1 MQAYIPSGLCV
12 DRRSRVKSP
21 DMVLTAGLSPK
32 ENLLRAIYFRDPEHV
47 PYPGENAYRF
57 VDHLGRKPP
66 RDGLDEWG
74 VSWAPLPDGYQLG
87 AGEPVESFPVG
98 HPAHTADDLQRR
110 PFSDAADPALFAG
123 LLRGLD
129 PRQTLAIG
137 RHPAGPLERFLSL
150 LGVEAAFTA
159 LLQEPEASRAV
170 LQRIAGYHVAIA
182 QGYVANGAEGGWL
195 ADDYAGQTGPVLN
208 PALWREMVLPGL
220 HGIIQVYWEAGLP
233 VFFHTCG
240 RAEPFLADLIDA
252 GVTVF
257 NLESA
262 ACDLIALRGR
272 FGRSMAI
279 AGGIAP
285 DVMLRGRAVDVERA
299 VRQAMLT
306 LGPDG
311 GLILAPDQSLAYP
324 AENEDAL
331 NCTVQRYGIY
341 PLVL

>member
-1 MQAYIPSGLCV
+1 
-12 DRRSRVKSP
+12 
-21 DMVLTAGLSPK
+21 MVLTAGLSPK

-47 PYPGENAYRF
+47 PYPGENAYCF

-74 VSWAPLPDGYQLG
+74 VSWAPLPEDYRPG
-87 AGEPVESFPVG
+87 AGEPAESFPVA
-98 HPAHTADDLQRR
+98 HPAHTADDLLRW
-110 PFSDAADPALFAG
+110 PFPDATDPALFAG
-123 LLRGLD
+123 LLRGSD
-129 PRQTLAIG
+129 PRQTLMVG

-150 LGVEAAFTA
+150 LGVEAAFTT
-159 LLQEPEASRAV
+159 LLQEPEISRAV
-170 LQRIAGYHVAIA
+170 LGRIAGYHEAIA
-182 QGYVANGAEGGWL
+182 RGYVANGAEAGWL
-195 ADDYAGQTGPVLN
+195 ADDYAGQDGPMLN

-220 HGIIQVYWEAGLP
+220 RGIIRIYREAGFP

-240 RAEPFLADLIDA
+240 RADPFLADLIDA

-262 ACDLIALRGR
+262 ACDLVAVRGR

-285 DVMLRGRAVDVERA
+285 DVMLRGRAVDVEMA
-299 VRQAMLT
+299 VRQAIRS

-324 AENEDAL
+324 AENEDVL
-331 NCTVQRYGIY
+331 NFTVQRYGIY
-341 PLVL
+341 PLVV